1 MTRRSLEQKTECPGV
16 RGQDVGVRG
25 VSTEGSLNSASGTD
39 GPITGISVF
48 RCGRIPRLRS
58 CKSSHLTLR
67 MGTWAQS
74 LILRTLQRGRIT
86 HATPTGDPRRP
97 QPQRPASNTWD
108 PQHNL
113 LSGRRQRCRSRLLP
127 TASAH

>member
-48 RCGRIPRLRS
+48 RCGRIRAALLQEFP
-58 CKSSHLTLR
+58 SHLEDGH
-67 MGTWAQS
+67 MGPIADS
-74 LILRTLQRGRIT
+74 S
-86 HATPTGDPRRP
+86 DPPARQDHSRHSNRRP
-97 QPQRPASNTWD
+97 
-108 PQHNL
+108 
-113 LSGRRQRCRSRLLP
+113 
-127 TASAH
+127 